1 MNKRKFSLLILIFG
15 ILLIIL
21 GISIF
26 IYQEITT
33 NKKNQKQ
40 LENTITEKHEIFRNK
55 VELFNEVRSKYY
67 IEVNDNL
74 YPESV
79 ESEYENWIVILDDYT
94 AKVDEVEEESKY
106 LKQNCI
112 DKVYSN
118 KEIMSKCDAFVIAYE
133 TVINYYTKDIIS
145 FNENIDTYYR
155 QNTIDD
161 KESKI
166 KNYSSKYNYVDI
178 DSDGNFIG
186 KD

>member
-79 ESEYENWIVILDDYT
+79 ES
-94 AKVDEVEEESKY
+94 
-106 LKQNCI
+106 
-112 DKVYSN
+112 
-118 KEIMSKCDAFVIAYE
+118 
-133 TVINYYTKDIIS
+133 
-145 FNENIDTYYR
+145 
-155 QNTIDD
+155 
-161 KESKI
+161 
-166 KNYSSKYNYVDI
+166 
-178 DSDGNFIG
+178 
-186 KD
+186 